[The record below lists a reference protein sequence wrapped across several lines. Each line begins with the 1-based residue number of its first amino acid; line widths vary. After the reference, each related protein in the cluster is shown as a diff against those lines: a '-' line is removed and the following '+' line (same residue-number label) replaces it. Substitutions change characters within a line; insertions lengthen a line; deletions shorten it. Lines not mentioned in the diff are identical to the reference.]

1 MPLIDNV
8 CKVCGR
14 QFSAAKGLR
23 IHATWCFK
31 SFRCKECNLKLDGRT
46 KLNAHMAELHHPEVR
61 SLPFASYTDDTPV
74 NVGMMKDFS
83 VWLLAEL
90 DNRFVRKLDDRYVKK
105 RRVQ

>member
-1 MPLIDNV
+1 M
-8 CKVCGR
+8 
-14 QFSAAKGLR
+14 
-23 IHATWCFK
+23 
-31 SFRCKECNLKLDGRT
+31 
-46 KLNAHMAELHHPEVR
+46 NAHMAELHRKLEARPNPPEVR